1 MSKRMIPF
9 LALVLLVPAAASAQ
23 QTGRGGFT
31 PPEIEEYKKKM
42 AEKEAQEAAKNA
54 PKSVADTIAGHKRL
68 TTLAAAVDAAGLTE
82 TLGSDDKE
90 FTVFAP
96 NDGAFKK
103 LPDGTVDSLLKPESK
118 DKLTG
123 ILTFHVVDGTK
134 MAADVASA
142 DGGLKTLQGGTLV
155 FKDGMIGTEDNMV
168 KVITK
173 DIECTN
179 GVVHIITG
187 VLMPGE

>member
-1 MSKRMIPF
+1 MSKRMIPV
-9 LALVLLVPAAASAQ
+9 LALLLLVPAAASAQ
-23 QTGRGGFT
+23 KTGRGGFT

-68 TTLAAAVDAAGLTE
+68 KTVAAAIDAAGLTE
-82 TLGSDDKE
+82 TLGSDGKQ

-118 DKLTG
+118 DKLTS
-123 ILTFHVVDGTK
+123 ILTFHVVDGKK
-134 MAADVASA
+134 MAADVAAA
-142 DGGLKTLQGGTLV
+142 DGLKTLQGGTLMY
-155 FKDGMIGTEDNMV
+155 KDGMIGTGDNMV
-168 KVITK
+168 KVITT